1 MLNVRQNPSREVST
15 MPHYP
20 TYKERSK
27 RAFRAYIDVLET
39 AEWLKGELRG
49 PLLLFDLT
57 MGEFRLLELLHRE
70 GALFVPDVARRR
82 RLHRQA
88 VDVIIKRLSKRGFVM
103 RKIIRLPPVDPKRAH
118 VPASQRDE
126 RREGI
131 RTSVV
136 GLTKI
141 GKKFVADV
149 LPNHTKMV
157 KAVLRALDGRE
168 QDTLSRLCRKLRA
181 GNPVRYFAELTHEYV
196 EGDDE

>member
-1 MLNVRQNPSREVST
+1 MLNVRQNPCREVSA

-103 RKIIRLPPVDPKRAH
+103 RKIVRLPPVDPKRAH
-118 VPASQRDE
+118 VPASQRDDQ
-126 RREGI
+126 REGI

-157 KAVLRALDGRE
+157 KALLRALDGRE